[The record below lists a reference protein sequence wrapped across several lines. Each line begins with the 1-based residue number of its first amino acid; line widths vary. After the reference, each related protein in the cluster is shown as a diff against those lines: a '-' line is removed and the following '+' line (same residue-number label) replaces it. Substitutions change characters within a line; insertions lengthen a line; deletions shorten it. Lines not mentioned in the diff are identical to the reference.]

1 MKILTRNLCPKHRN
15 NPCSLI
21 SKRQTAQQINGK
33 DKNGYFFQ
41 EGTQIAIRHMKRCS
55 ALLIFRDRPIR
66 SPMSITL
73 HWWDWPSLN
82 ISKKSLERVWR
93 EGTLPT
99 LLLGMWSGTCT
110 RENTMEV
117 LKKYKHKIIWGHSN
131 PTPGNP
137 FRESQNFKRQRFPCD
152 HGGTRYH
159 SKDMEQTMCGRT
171 DEWIRKTGAHRH
183 KATSLG
189 LK

>member
-1 MKILTRNLCPKHRN
+1 M
-15 NPCSLI
+15 
-21 SKRQTAQQINGK
+21 GK
-33 DKNGYFFQ
+33 DKDGYFFQ
-41 EGTQIAIRHMKRCS
+41 EDTQIAIRHMKRCS
-55 ALLIFRDRPIR
+55 ALLIFIDRPIR
-66 SPMSITL
+66 SPVSITL
-73 HWWDWPSLN
+73 HWWEWPSLN

-99 LLLGMWSGTCT
+99 LLLGMWNGTCT

-131 PTPGNP
+131 PTPGHP
-137 FRESQNFKRQRFPCD
+137 FRESQNFERQRFPCD

-171 DEWIRKTGAHRH
+171 DEWIRKTGAHGH
-183 KATSLG
+183 KATSLS